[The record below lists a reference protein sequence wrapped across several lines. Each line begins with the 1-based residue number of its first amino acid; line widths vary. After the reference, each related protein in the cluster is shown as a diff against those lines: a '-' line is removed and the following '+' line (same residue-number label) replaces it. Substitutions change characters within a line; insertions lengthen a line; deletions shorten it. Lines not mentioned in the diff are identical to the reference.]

1 MSDQPIRPPRQAD
14 HLPERETPFAPP
26 VVDAPP
32 EARAAKMLGWGC
44 AAVLVIA
51 LILTVGGFAMWWK
64 NAN

>member
-14 HLPERETPFAPP
+14 HSPEREVPFAPP

-51 LILTVGGFAMWWK
+51 LLLVFGGVALWLK